1 MIVRFHL
8 HRHRHCNGI
17 LQSMFYGIGWI
28 SERQVAYSHS
38 LIRGFHRVFS
48 FPSSQMTSSSSTKPL
63 QFIYLCFLVHRS
75 TSHRTPKPI
84 HCAMD
89 LSKTVVI
96 AYGCSTTV
104 AYIMKG
110 KGCPISFDEE
120 GYLKS
125 TVSYRNGKLSV
136 GGSRFSTKKNEIVLH
151 STKELLG
158 ISYPEYNQSTMA
170 VYDFGCD
177 VECNFD
183 NKPCF
188 RLNDSITFTS
198 EDIAS
203 MIIGC
208 ACEKATNYLPGLSNV
223 VVTIPSSY
231 SRKQKEELK
240 SAITKAGYR
249 CSMMVPEPSA
259 AVVYF
264 ASTMNLPQS
273 TYCVLDLGANSS
285 RISLVIY
292 GKRGIEVLTTSD
304 CGFLCGEVVFSRVL
318 HWLQKELVSRGV
330 DSYMNLTGKKY
341 PQLLSRCEEM
351 VKELCE
357 MEESFF
363 DPRIL
368 SKPASSFSLSQT
380 TLKQLLRDDCGSLL
394 QQVRAVCNSLP
405 GLSVQTVLV
414 VGAMAKSF
422 VIQELLGNAFSFK
435 YPLSSYCVADGCMTY
450 LRSFASSRPYTL
462 VRRLACDVGIGVSG
476 NSVQLLMKRG
486 TPIPCKVE
494 VAMQRDEESSVVQ
507 TGVFVRDREWEL
519 AEMLIFPVEDLYY
532 SDGRL
537 ELVLEVDVFGMARV
551 SVTDCFDTVIFSKNL
566 FSVLCCRVCSQ
577 TQKSIHK
584 TCLLRICGDRWGLWP
599 TRSWPSSEM
608 A

>member
-1 MIVRFHL
+1 
-8 HRHRHCNGI
+8 
-17 LQSMFYGIGWI
+17 
-28 SERQVAYSHS
+28 
-38 LIRGFHRVFS
+38 
-48 FPSSQMTSSSSTKPL
+48 
-63 QFIYLCFLVHRS
+63 
-75 TSHRTPKPI
+75 
-84 HCAMD
+84 MD

-110 KGCPISFDEE
+110 KGCPVSFDEE

-125 TVSYRNGKLSV
+125 TVSYRDGKLSV

-158 ISYPEYNQSTMA
+158 ISYPEYNQSGMA
-170 VYDFGCD
+170 GHDFGCN

-188 RLNDSITFTS
+188 RLNDSIALTS

-203 MIIGC
+203 MIIGR
-208 ACEKATNYLPGLSNV
+208 ACEKAMNFLPGLSSV
-223 VVTIPSSY
+223 VVTIPPNY

-264 ASTMNLPQS
+264 ASTMNIPQS
-273 TYCVLDLGANSS
+273 TYCVLDLGASSS

-292 GKRGIEVLTTSD
+292 SKRGIEVLTTSE

-318 HWLQKELVSRGV
+318 QWLQKELVDRGV

-368 SKPASSFSLSQT
+368 NKPAPSFSLSQT
-380 TLKQLLRDDCGSLL
+380 TLKQLLKDDCVSLL
-394 QQVRAVCNSLP
+394 QQVGAVCNALR

-414 VGAMAKSF
+414 VGAMAKSY
-422 VIQELLGNAFSFK
+422 VIQELLGNSFSFK

-450 LRSFASSRPYTL
+450 LSSFASSHPYTI

-476 NSVQLLMKRG
+476 KSVQPLLTRG

-494 VAMQRDEESSVVQ
+494 VTIQRDEESSVVQ
-507 TGVFVRDREWEL
+507 TGVFVRDGDWEL
-519 AEMLIFPVEDLYY
+519 AEVLMFPVEELYY

-537 ELVLEVDVFGMARV
+537 ELVMEVDAFGMARV
-551 SVTDCFDTVIFSKNL
+551 SVTDCLDTVIFSKNL
-566 FSVLCCRVCSQ
+566 FSVLCCCVCSK